1 MKRAFLCLTMVG
13 LISVLSCGAAWAQAT
28 AQISGTARDQS
39 GAVLPGVDI
48 TATQTETG
56 ITRTTVTNETG
67 LYVLPNLAIGSY
79 KLEAG
84 LPGFR
89 TFVQTG
95 LVLQVNSSPVVNVV
109 LEVGQISEQVEV
121 QANAALVETR
131 SSSVGQVV
139 ENARILDLPLN
150 GRNVAD
156 LITLGGA
163 AVQTDIPMPKNF
175 AGSNYISAAGGL
187 GFGVEYTLDGARHV
201 NFVSGTSMQMPFP
214 DALQELKIETSGM
227 TANHGVSAA
236 VGGVTKSGTNDI
248 HGDLFEFVRND
259 LFNAR
264 SYFATKSSTLKR
276 NQFGG
281 TVGGPILKNKL
292 FFFAGYQGTITRQDP
307 SDARSFIPTAAMMAG
322 DWTAF
327 ASPACNTG
335 RQIALRA
342 PFVNNRIDPAQYN
355 KVAVNILNRVLPKTP
370 TPDACGQV
378 TYGLRNVS
386 DEKQMVGRV
395 DYQWTMNHAI
405 FGRFVRNT
413 LDNPPAYESSPNNIL
428 TASGVGY
435 LNTSN
440 SIAFGDTYLI
450 GPNIVQSFRAGANIV
465 DVWRIGNAYFS
476 YCDVGVKTYCGY
488 APTYTNFSITG
499 GFGLSSNNVDD
510 NKYHPHTYSFN
521 DDVSIVRGNHQYS
534 LGGGLTHGN
543 YTSKSDF
550 VAAGT
555 MTFNGQDTGLGMGDF
570 MLGKVSSLVMGT
582 PNDQLVLTQ
591 NSIAMYA
598 TDTWKIKPKV
608 TLNYGLRWEPYI
620 PQVMSQGS
628 VLNFSEDRFHQGIR
642 STVYKNA
649 PLGWY
654 YPGDPGAPTG
664 NSVANKK
671 WAQFAPRAGFA
682 WDVNGDGKTSVRMSY
697 AYSYNFVNAQWRE
710 DTVGSA
716 PWGNRTSITSVTLD
730 DPWATFPG
738 GIPFPLVKGA
748 EARFSAYSNM
758 QSTPFDVKTP
768 TTSSWN
774 LSVQRQLGPNWMLS
788 ASYIGTETSHIWS
801 QKALNPA
808 IFIPGN
814 CQAGQ
819 FGLTAAGP
827 CSTTAN
833 TNQRRRFSLERP
845 VDGQLMAFV
854 SDTDAGGT
862 QSYNGM
868 LLSVQRQ
875 AGRGITVNTNYT
887 WSHCIGD
894 YADVNSQGPAADETY
909 SNPTNRR
916 ADRGDCL
923 GERRQTL
930 NFTGLAET
938 PRFANNTLRI
948 VASGWRLSGIY
959 TRSSGAPFTV
969 ITGSDRSLTS
979 TGLGSA
985 NNQRANQVL
994 GDPYKDRSGRPLTTY
1009 LNPAAF
1015 ALPALGTV
1023 GNVGRNTV
1031 RGLPTWSFDMALSR
1045 SLPIRE
1051 TQRIELRFE
1060 AFNVTNSFRPG
1071 SIATQGTSGS
1081 GAYLSLATNTFGQVR
1096 NALDPRILQFALKYV
1111 F

>member
-1 MKRAFLCLTMVG
+1 MKRAFLWLASIG
-13 LISVLSCGAAWAQAT
+13 LVSALSCGALWAQAT

-39 GAVLPGVDI
+39 GAVLPGVEV
-48 TATQTETG
+48 TVTQTETG
-56 ITRTTVTNETG
+56 ITRNTVTNETG

-79 KLEAG
+79 KLEAS

-89 TFVQTG
+89 TFVQSG
-95 LVLQVNSSPVVNVV
+95 IVLQVNSSPVINVV

-150 GRNVAD
+150 GRNVTD
-156 LITLGGA
+156 LITLAGA
-163 AVQTDIPMPKNF
+163 AVQTDIPMAKNF

-187 GFGVEYTLDGARHV
+187 GFGVEYTLDGARHI

-227 TANHGVSAA
+227 TAQHGVSAA
-236 VGGVTKSGTNDI
+236 VGGVTKSGTNDF

-264 SYFATKSSTLKR
+264 NYFATKNSTLKR

-281 TVGGPILKNKL
+281 TIGGPVLKNKL
-292 FFFAGYQGTITRQDP
+292 FFFGGYQGTIVRQDP
-307 SDARSFIPTAAMMAG
+307 ADVRSFIPTPAMLAG
-322 DWTAF
+322 DWTTF
-327 ASPACNTG
+327 ASPTCNTG
-335 RQIALRA
+335 RQITLRA
-342 PFVNNRIDPAQYN
+342 PFVNNRIDPTLYN
-355 KVAVNILNRVLPKTP
+355 KVAVNILNRVLPKSP
-370 TPDACGQV
+370 APDACGQV
-378 TYGLRNVS
+378 TYGPRNVS
-386 DEKQMVGRV
+386 NEKQIVGRV
-395 DYQWTMNHAI
+395 DYQWTKQHAI

-413 LDNPPAYESSPNNIL
+413 LDNPPAYSFSPENIL
-428 TASGVGY
+428 TANGTGY
-435 LNTSN
+435 DNTSK

-488 APTYTNFSITG
+488 APTYTSFTITG
-499 GFGLSSNNVDD
+499 GFQLSSNNVGD
-510 NKYHPHTYSFN
+510 NKYHPHTYSFS
-521 DDVSIVRGNHQYS
+521 DDLSVVHGSHQFS
-534 LGGGLTHGN
+534 FGGGLTHGN
-543 YTSKSDF
+543 YKSKSDF

-570 MLGKVSSLVMGT
+570 MLGRVSSLVMGT

-591 NSIAMYA
+591 NSIAAYA
-598 TDTWKIKPKV
+598 TDTWKAKPKLTV
-608 TLNYGLRWEPYI
+608 NYGIRWEPYI
-620 PQVMSQGS
+620 PQVMSQGA
-628 VLNFSEDRFHQGIR
+628 VLNFDENRFHQGIR

-664 NSVANKK
+664 NSVAFKK
-671 WAQFAPRAGFA
+671 WAQVAPRLGFA

-716 PWGNRTSITSVTLD
+716 PWGNRTSLTSVTLD
-730 DPWATFPG
+730 DPWRDFPG
-738 GIPFPLVKGA
+738 GIPFPLTKGA
-748 EARFSAYSNM
+748 DARFSAYSNM
-758 QSTPFDVKTP
+758 QSTPFNVTTP
-768 TTSSWN
+768 ATSSWN
-774 LSVQRQLGPNWMLS
+774 MSVQRQIGSNWLVS
-788 ASYIGTETSHIWS
+788 ASYIGTETAHMWS

-808 IFIPGN
+808 IYLGV
-814 CQAGQ
+814 
-819 FGLTAAGP
+819 GP
-827 CSTTAN
+827 CTLNGVPYSTCSSTAT
-833 TNQRRRFSLERP
+833 TNQRRRFSIERP
-845 VDGQLMAFV
+845 VDGQLMANV

-875 AGRGITVNTNYT
+875 VSHGISVNSNYT
-887 WSHCIGD
+887 WSHCVGD

-909 SNPTNRR
+909 TDPTNRR

-923 GERRQTL
+923 SERRQNL
-930 NFTGLAET
+930 NFTALAET
-938 PRFANNTLRI
+938 PQFANSKVRMI
-948 VASGWRLSGIY
+948 ASGWRFSSIY
-959 TRSSGAPFTV
+959 SISSGAPFTI
-969 ITGSDRSLTS
+969 ITGSDRSLTGA
-979 TGLGSA
+979 GLGGA
-985 NNQRANQVL
+985 NNQRVNQVL
-994 GDPYKDRSGRPLTTY
+994 GNVYGDTSGRPLTTY
-1009 LNPAAF
+1009 VNPAAF
-1015 ALPALGTV
+1015 ALPTLGTL
-1023 GNVGRNTV
+1023 GNIGRNTV
-1031 RGLPTWSFDMALSR
+1031 RGPHTWSFDMAASR
-1045 SLPIRE
+1045 SLRVRE
-1051 TQRIELRFE
+1051 NQRVELRIE

-1071 SIATQGTSGS
+1071 GISTQGTSGS
-1081 GAYLSLATNTFGQVR
+1081 GAYLSLASNTFGQIR